1 MSSGSTKRRE
11 IRRDL
16 LIVGIIWFS
25 RLLPRLLVNISRRY
39 FPTFRL
45 NPDESCEFLVKF
57 SRLLVFRLLVTFPDD
72 VSRLIVP
79 VSRLPTFCV
88 HRYSIKYLGLNL
100 LSFCYT
106 GWFLINC
113 FFLLYQLRNF
123 TLLSSVFDFQLLFLG
138 IQSVDPCL
146 KRVQYRLAIIPASS
160 KAIKLSLKMK

>member
-16 LIVGIIWFS
+16 LIVGIILFS
-25 RLLPRLLVNISRRY
+25 RLLPRLLVNIYRRY

-57 SRLLVFRLLVTFPDD
+57 YRLLVFRLLVTFPDD

-113 FFLLYQLRNF
+113 FFF
-123 TLLSSVFDFQLLFLG
+123 VSVAQFYPLEQRLWFSIVVSRHSIGGSLFETCS
-138 IQSVDPCL
+138 I
-146 KRVQYRLAIIPASS
+146 
-160 KAIKLSLKMK
+160 